1 LQFRR
6 LGLAGALAHAILVL
20 PAPVLA
26 QGILPGEERP
36 PLPEPRPEDEA
47 PPLELPPVPEGAGEP
62 LATGLS
68 AFVARFEITGST
80 VFTDE
85 ELAAAVAPY
94 AGREII
100 SEELIAA
107 SDAVTQLYVDHGFT
121 TSGATIPDQDL
132 AGGVV
137 RLEIVEGALADV
149 EVTGNQ
155 RFRDR
160 WFESRLARA
169 GRAPVNV
176 ARLERAL
183 QVLQRDPWIE
193 RLDAHLEPGDRLGES
208 RLRVRVTESRWYRL
222 RLQADND
229 TSPTVGSYG
238 GAAEGWVANL
248 TGLHD
253 VWVARFRGTEGLLDT
268 EGQLEIPVTPWDTR
282 LRLRFRDTRTEIV
295 EDAFEDLDI
304 EASSVTYGVELHQPV
319 WRSEVDEV
327 WAGLIG
333 EFRTT
338 DTTVLGEDFC
348 FEPQVPDCDDPTVSV
363 LRGSLEWT
371 RATRSDVFAIR
382 SLASFGIDALGA
394 TRYSDSQAA
403 DGRFVAWLGQAQWA
417 HVLPETLRGTR
428 TVARVDVQ
436 LANDPLLSIERF
448 ALGGRD
454 SVRGYREN
462 QLVRDSGVVASFE
475 LRIPVWRDAL
485 RRSILELV
493 PFADYGY
500 GWNDGPEPP
509 EDTLLGVGAGL
520 RFTPVPWLLA
530 EIYWGGRVEDV
541 PNPHDD
547 LQDEGVS
554 FRVAVDVF

>member
-1 LQFRR
+1 MRQL
-6 LGLAGALAHAILVL
+6 ALAATLVYGL
-20 PAPVLA
+20 LASVTPVHA

-36 PLPEPRPEDEA
+36 PLPEPRPGGEA
-47 PPLELPPVPEGAGEP
+47 PPLELPPVPGAPEPP

-80 VFTDE
+80 VFSDA

-94 AGREII
+94 AGREIR
-100 SEELIAA
+100 SEELLAA
-107 SDAVTQLYVDHGFT
+107 SDAVTQLYVDRGFT

-137 RLEIVEGALADV
+137 RLAIVEGTLADV
-149 EVTGNQ
+149 EVTGNR
-155 RFRDR
+155 RFRDS
-160 WFESRLARA
+160 WFAWRLARA

-176 ARLERAL
+176 PRLEQAL

-208 RLRVRVTESRWYRL
+208 RLRVRVTESRSYRL

-238 GAAEGWVANL
+238 GTAEGWLANL

-253 VWVARFRGTEGLLDT
+253 VWLARFRGTEGLLDT

-295 EDAFEDLDI
+295 EDAFDDLDI
-304 EASSVTYGVELHQPV
+304 EAASRTYAVDLHHPV
-319 WRSEVDEV
+319 WRSEADEV

-333 EFRTT
+333 ELRTT
-338 DTTVLGEDFC
+338 DTSVLGEDFC
-348 FEPQVPDCDDPTVSV
+348 FEPQVPDCDDPTVAV

-371 RATRSDVFAIR
+371 RATRSDVFAVR
-382 SLASFGIDALGA
+382 QLVTVGVDALGA
-394 TRYSDSQAA
+394 TTHSDPSVA

-417 HVLPETLRGTR
+417 HVLPETLLATR
-428 TVARVDVQ
+428 AVARVDAQ
-436 LANDPLLSIERF
+436 LSNDPLLSIERF
-448 ALGGRD
+448 AIGGRD

-462 QLVRDSGVVASFE
+462 QLVRDNGVVASFE

-485 RRSILELV
+485 RRSVLELV

-500 GWNDGPEPP
+500 GWNEGPEPP
-509 EDTLLGVGAGL
+509 DDTLLGVGAGL

-530 EIYWGGRVEDV
+530 EIYWGGRIEDL

-554 FRVAVDVF
+554 FRVVADVF